1 MPPKLKDPAL
11 RRVVATSP
19 TTYGVFNNTTPKPEA
34 VFLDALDARC
44 FAAISDTLDEAKRP
58 IGFPRELHAELSA
71 IRLAL
76 YACRVRS
83 KRE

>member
-19 TTYGVFNNTTPKPEA
+19 TTYGVFNTTPKPEA
-34 VFLDALDARC
+34 VFSNALDARC
-44 FAAISDTLDEAKRP
+44 FAAISDTLDEAERP